1 MNILINVRDSKLV
14 NITQGLTEFGKSH
27 QQVTMSEYIHLR
39 IIYVFPTILSFWNVD
54 RRIYLLI

>member
-39 IIYVFPTILSFWNVD
+39 IIYFQQYFHSGMLTEE
-54 RRIYLLI
+54 YT

>member
-14 NITQGLTEFGKSH
+14 NITQGLTEFGKSQ

-39 IIYVFPTILSFWNVD
+39 IIYFQQYFHSGMLTEE
-54 RRIYLLI
+54 YTY